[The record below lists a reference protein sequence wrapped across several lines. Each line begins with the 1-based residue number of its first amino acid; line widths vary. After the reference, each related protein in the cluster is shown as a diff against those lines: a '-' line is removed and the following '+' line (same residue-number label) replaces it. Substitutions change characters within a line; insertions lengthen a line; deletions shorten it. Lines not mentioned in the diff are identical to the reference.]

1 MDTNDMVNTPV
12 DEQRENSALTM
23 WNKFSANT
31 RKAVVDAVSEHWS
44 VLNNEMGGDEFQEQ
58 VATLTIGRDM
68 AMEQLE
74 NSQQSGDE
82 RRIAI
87 SQKMLDEQETA
98 LDDAYKGSSAT
109 VDMTTGMV
117 KLFAD
122 MLPLCLEE
130 ANVNGVSDLFR
141 VGMRFNVTTGEDS
154 TEVVPVKQSTGR
166 QNGTKDRAERTLE
179 RPTKS
184 CDFIVIYEQDNVE
197 PIKEIR
203 KGDFG
208 VTALVGA
215 TIFMS
220 DRVGRPHGC
229 TFADGNYAMPGP
241 DASLKDLPWV
251 RSNGGG
257 VSGQTDLLAE
267 LVVDS
272 GLVVEGYKA
281 DELVYRFQ
289 PNGDGG
295 LIAVDAD
302 GNPFRTKSLR
312 ENNKL
317 VLVD

>member
-1 MDTNDMVNTPV
+1 MDNNDMETTQVVEP
-12 DEQRENSALTM
+12 RINSALAA
-23 WNKFSANT
+23 WKKFNANT
-31 RKAVVDAVSEHWS
+31 RKAIVDAVAEHWN
-44 VLNNEMGGDEFQEQ
+44 VLNGEMGGDEFQEQ
-58 VATLTIGRDM
+58 IATLAISRDM

-74 NSQQSGDE
+74 HSKQSGNE

-87 SQKMLDEQETA
+87 SQNTLDEQEAA
-98 LDDAYKGSSAT
+98 LEDAYKSGTASA
-109 VDMTTGMV
+109 DMTTGMV

-122 MLPLCLEE
+122 MLPLCLNE
-130 ANVNGVSDLFR
+130 AKVNGMSDLFR
-141 VGMRFNVTTGEDS
+141 VGMRFNVTTGEEFTD
-154 TEVVPVKQSTGR
+154 VAPVKQTQTK
-166 QNGTKDRAERTLE
+166 QNGTKERAERTLE

-184 CDFIVIYEQDNVE
+184 CDFIAIYEQDNVE

-215 TIFMS
+215 TIFLS
-220 DRVGRPHGC
+220 ERKGRPHGC
-229 TFADGNYAMPGP
+229 SLVEGSYVMPGP

-251 RSNGGG
+251 RSNAGG

-281 DELVYRFQ
+281 DELIYRMQ
-289 PNGDGG
+289 SNENGG
-295 LIAVDAD
+295 LKAVDAD

-312 ENNKL
+312 ENSKL
-317 VLVD
+317 TLVD